1 VVLAGCVL
9 APDLSEFDALHGH
22 KFFLWVASFSEYSP
36 GRQPVNRSGVTFD
49 NAVCRK
55 AAALLR

>member
-22 KFFLWVASFSEYSP
+22 KFVL
-36 GRQPVNRSGVTFD
+36 
-49 NAVCRK
+49 
-55 AAALLR
+55 